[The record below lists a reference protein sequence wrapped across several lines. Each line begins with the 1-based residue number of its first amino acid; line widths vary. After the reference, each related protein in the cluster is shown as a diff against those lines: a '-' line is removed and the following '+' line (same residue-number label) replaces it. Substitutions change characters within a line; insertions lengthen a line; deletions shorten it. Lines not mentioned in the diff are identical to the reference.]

1 MQPAVDLGVHGA
13 GIAVT
18 DNDGLTR
25 EAGRFHEMQQRHP
38 TAAEQDEDQRQHER
52 RMLLAIVVLH
62 PNREAGDCGPQA
74 PAVEDMSGVLIPIRQ
89 VEWHLR
95 PRPPACQGRLSPQ
108 SPAVPDPVIV
118 FHLVA
123 QGGKRDVHPVGQ
135 VAMTVIGH
143 DVGLQRQ
150 FDEFAI

>member
-1 MQPAVDLGVHGA
+1 
-13 GIAVT
+13 
-18 DNDGLTR
+18 
-25 EAGRFHEMQQRHP
+25 
-38 TAAEQDEDQRQHER
+38 
-52 RMLLAIVVLH
+52 MLLAIVVLH

-74 PAVEDMSGVLIPIRQ
+74 PVIKHVTGVLIPIRQ

-95 PRPPACQGRLSPQ
+95 PRPTACQSGLSPQ

-135 VAMTVIGH
+135 VAVTVIGH

-150 FDEFAI
+150 FNEFAI